1 MSETKR
7 KIGLLSCILMAI
19 GSIIGA
25 SIFATTPVAIK
36 IVGGNGVVL
45 GFILAALVVI
55 LRTLPELIMSAALPA
70 NGASYM
76 YLSRLVHPVLGV
88 LDAFN
93 QLMVGVMKVATMS
106 LTFSTYFA
114 MLVPQIPQ
122 WIVAS
127 LCVIVFTIISCFGVR
142 ASTTVQNIS
151 VAVLLAALGVFIF
164 GGFPACKV
172 SFGEVI
178 TTTVSLSTLW
188 AAMGIMHGSLIG
200 ANVLIYAAEEVE
212 NPGRNIPI
220 AFAVSTG
227 ITAVLYAVMS
237 YICVAVMPNFY
248 EIDNLA
254 TVAEKYLSPAL
265 LTFFIAGGALLTVVT
280 SINSAMLM
288 FSRINF
294 SAARDGLF
302 PYFICKTNK
311 HHAPV
316 ASLWLIAIIACIFI
330 VGGFNLEDVVKVTTI
345 PGLLLGPIMFLGV
358 FTIKKHYPNCYKD
371 SYIKSPHWLN
381 CIITVAAICVCFS
394 LGYYVLFQMRP
405 ENWIAMII
413 YYSIAAVYVVF
424 RYRYIKKTEGVNLFQ
439 KMRTTYQ
446 PWEDRE
452 AAAKAALGEKAVI
465 K

>member
-1 MSETKR
+1 MSETK
-7 KIGLLSCILMAI
+7 KKLSLFSCILMAI

-25 SIFATTPVAIK
+25 SIFASTPIAIK

-45 GFILAALVVI
+45 GFILAAIVVVI
-55 LRTLPELIMSAALPA
+55 RTLPELIMSAALPA

-76 YLSRLVHPVLGV
+76 YLSRLVHPVLAI

-93 QLMVGVMKVATMS
+93 ELMIGVMKVATMS

-114 MLVPQIPQ
+114 MLVPQVPQ

-142 ASTTVQNIS
+142 ASATVQNI
-151 VAVLLAALGVFIF
+151 AVVILLGALGVFIF

-172 SFGEVI
+172 SFAEVI
-178 TTTVSLSTLW
+178 TTTVQLSSLW
-188 AAMGIMHGSLIG
+188 AAMGILHGSLIG

-220 AFAVSTG
+220 AFTVSTG
-227 ITAVLYAVMS
+227 ITAVLYAIIS

-254 TVAEKYLSPAL
+254 TVAGKYLGPAL
-265 LTFFIAGGALLTVVT
+265 LIFFITGGALLAVVT

-302 PYFICKTNK
+302 PYAICKTNK
-311 HHAPV
+311 HGAPV
-316 ASLWLIAIIACIFI
+316 VSLWLIAVIAVFFI
-330 VGGFNLEDVVKVTTI
+330 VSGYNLDDVVKITTI
-345 PGLLLGPIMFLGV
+345 PGLFLSPILFLGV
-358 FTIKKHYPNCYKD
+358 FTIKKHYPNCYKN
-371 SYIKSPHWLN
+371 SFIKSPHWFN
-381 CIITVAAICVCFS
+381 CILSVIAIVVCFT
-394 LGYYVLFQMRP
+394 LGYYVLFQMEP
-405 ENWIAMII
+405 HNWIAMIVYYALALI
-413 YYSIAAVYVVF
+413 YTIF
-424 RYRYIKKTEGVNLFQ
+424 RMRYIKKTEHVNLLD
-439 KMRTTYQ
+439 KMKGTYQ
-446 PWEDRE
+446 PWEVRE
-452 AAAKAALGEKAVI
+452 AESKAALSEKAG